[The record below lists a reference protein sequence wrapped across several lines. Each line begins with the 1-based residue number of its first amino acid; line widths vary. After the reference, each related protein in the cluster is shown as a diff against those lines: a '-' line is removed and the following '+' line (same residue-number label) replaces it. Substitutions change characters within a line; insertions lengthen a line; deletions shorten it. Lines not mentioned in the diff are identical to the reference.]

1 MARILKKCPKCG
13 KIARVQES
21 QFSKLLKKELIFL
34 ACGHMITK
42 DIETRQKSERDP
54 IWLKAYPFQQI
65 GVKFLE
71 DSNYNAALTD
81 EMGIGKTIQA
91 LLAYRY
97 NRDKLSPILVIG
109 PSGLCYN
116 WAREYLKWA
125 VPEDAVAIDKFPCIH
140 QSGKSPLLPGF
151 KFYFISMDL
160 ISKPVIIK
168 SIQEMKFKLLIID
181 EAHNF
186 KNSDAKR
193 TVGLIKAVESIP
205 HKIALSGTAIKNR
218 FTEYFTILN
227 LIKPEHWPDRAV
239 MNQFSDYDWVTK
251 RYLGISP
258 HRLDQFRD
266 MTKRYILRRTKA
278 EVLDDLPPIQRT
290 TTIIDVTDNQNIV
303 TQYNKVL
310 DQLELA
316 IRASKVSRA
325 NSNNI
330 LGLLSNLRHLCGIA
344 KCSAI
349 TQLALDFLESHE
361 TDKLAIGVHHVNVV
375 DYLKIAIERN
385 GYPVVTITG
394 ADSALE
400 KDIKENEFRNGKRLL
415 VANMIACGEGRNM
428 QFCSN
433 AFIAERGWNP
443 AVERQFEGR
452 FHRIGQSKGVQID
465 YISAKDTI
473 DQFFESMV
481 AMKGVIEDQ
490 VLDGDTADNYQ
501 SVYELAEMVVT
512 SRLKYVGV

>member
-13 KIARVQES
+13 KIARVKES

-34 ACGHMITK
+34 ACGHMVTK
-42 DIETRQKSERDP
+42 DLEIRKVSERDS
-54 IWLKAYPFQQI
+54 IWLKAYPFQQE

-97 NRDKLSPILVIG
+97 NQDKFGKILVIG

-125 VPEDAVAIDKFPCIH
+125 VPENAKPIARIPYIH
-140 QSGKSPLLPGF
+140 QDGKLPLLPGF
-151 KFYFISMDL
+151 IFYFVSMDL
-160 ISKPVIIK
+160 IAKPVVKK
-168 SIQEMKFKLLIID
+168 SIRKMKFKLLIID

-186 KNSDAKR
+186 KNPIAKR
-193 TVGLIKAVESIP
+193 TQGLIEAVGDIP

-227 LIKPEHWPDRAV
+227 LIKPEHWPDRAI
-239 MNQFSDYDWVTK
+239 MNQFADYDWSTK

-258 HRLDQFRD
+258 NRLTQFQD
-266 MTKRYILRRTKA
+266 MTKGYILRRTKA

-290 TTIIDVTDNQNIV
+290 TTIIDVTDNKNIV
-303 TQYNKVL
+303 MQYNKIL
-310 DQLELA
+310 DELERA
-316 IRASKVSRA
+316 IAKNRTSKSSA
-325 NSNNI
+325 NNL

-349 TQLALDFLESHE
+349 TELALNFLESHE

-375 DYLKIAIERN
+375 DYLRIAIEKK
-385 GYPVVTITG
+385 GYEVVTITG
-394 ADSALE
+394 SDNAE
-400 KDIKENEFRNGKRLL
+400 QKDIKENEFRNGKRLL

-452 FHRIGQSKGVQID
+452 FHRIGQTRGVQID
-465 YISAKDTI
+465 YISARNTI
-473 DQFFESMV
+473 DQFFESMIE
-481 AMKGVIEDQ
+481 MKGVIEDQ
-490 VLDGDTADNYQ
+490 VLDGDVSLNYG
-501 SVYELAEMVVT
+501 SVYHLAESVVA
-512 SRLKYVGV
+512 SRLEYVGF